1 MLQSGYSHDMLENG
15 PDLDSEIEFSEEAA
29 KALVDL
35 KSALSGVVEG
45 CDQLVGTRPIDISRG
60 LRIDMK
66 LAWKIAH
73 LVEGARSFDSARHLP
88 GVAGMGIFL
97 AGATDQGADLADVR
111 RVSESFAAVEK
122 VIARR
127 CGSRRVFLA
136 MVEAILE
143 TEDRIPAVVDRKKF
157 FEGSRSVWGL
167 KADLIHRMDVLHPG
181 QFKDLLDCVTIR
193 TLAGTRRIR
202 GGVPLVL
209 PRLQVIDDRGVE
221 NRSSLLGPLDED
233 VRAGEFP
240 IVRSL
245 CDGPI
250 PSFGI
255 QTREEGMLFEAPPL
269 DGADPSSFTVV
280 AGEVLRAA
288 QPTRV
293 QGDSHGIFQ
302 LMRFRIPA
310 SIAIFDVL
318 VHQSLAEPGV
328 EPDAYLASELND
340 SASVIHNVRRVR
352 LPIGIRHR
360 EVEMNEVPALDSK
373 GGIGERLEIAM
384 KAADCRR
391 EDFRWFRLEAEYP
404 PICSVMAF
412 ECEQPSSG

>member
-1 MLQSGYSHDMLENG
+1 MLENAS
-15 PDLDSEIEFSEEAA
+15 DSDPAVEFPEEAA
-29 KALVDL
+29 VALLGL
-35 KSALSGVVEG
+35 KSALSAVFEG
-45 CDQLVGTRPIDISRG
+45 CDQVVGTRPIDISRG

-73 LVEGARSFDSARHLP
+73 LVEGARPFDSARHLP

-97 AGATDQGADLADVR
+97 AAAADQGADPADVH
-111 RVSESFAAVEK
+111 RVSESFGDVEK

-136 MVEAILE
+136 MVEGILE
-143 TEDRIPAVVDRKKF
+143 TEDRIPALVDRKKL

-181 QFKDLLDCVTIR
+181 QSQDLLDCVTIR
-193 TLAGTRRIR
+193 TLAGARRIR

-233 VRAGEFP
+233 VQAGEFP

-288 QPTRV
+288 QPIRV

-302 LMRFRIPA
+302 LMRFRVPA

-318 VHQSLAEPGV
+318 VHESLAEPGAD
-328 EPDAYLASELND
+328 PDAYLASELND
-340 SASVIHNVRRVR
+340 SASVIHNVRRIR

-360 EVEMNEVPALDSK
+360 EVEGNEVPALDSK
-373 GGIGERLEIAM
+373 GGIGERLELAM

-391 EDFRWFRLEAEYP
+391 EDFRWFRLEAEFP

-412 ECEQPSSG
+412 ECEQPSFG